1 MQHLHDK
8 EKMNKSFLTNLTAV
22 LITFIGLFPIYN
34 EIIFFTGLFALSGSI
49 TNWLAVYMLFDK
61 VPFIYGS
68 GVIPRNFVIFKAG
81 IRNIVMQEFFAGD
94 NFEIFVKQNNESLK
108 TKIETN
114 INFETV
120 FLKLTEAI
128 EESSLGGLLGMIGGK
143 EALNPL
149 KEPIKEKL
157 LMALSEQFET
167 SSLKNNE
174 GYEVVKMQLEKL
186 IDDRLDEIGP
196 QEVKVILKK
205 MIDKHLGWLV
215 LWGGVFGG
223 VIGLTST
230 TIMSKF

>member
-1 MQHLHDK
+1 
-8 EKMNKSFLTNLTAV
+8 MNKSVLTNLTAV

-49 TNWLAVYMLFDK
+49 TNWLAIYMLFDK

-68 GVIPRNFVIFKAG
+68 GVIPRNFVMFKAG
-81 IRNIVMQEFFAGD
+81 IRNIVINEFFAGD
-94 NFEIFVKQNNESLK
+94 NFEKFVKQNSESLK

-114 INFETV
+114 LNFEKV
-120 FLKLTEAI
+120 FLKLTDAI

-167 SSLKNNE
+167 SSLNNNE

-196 QEVKVILKK
+196 HEVKIILKK

-230 TIMSKF
+230 TIISKF